1 MNATGTAL
9 ALAALA
15 ASLLVLPRAP
25 GPGRLAGLAGPAG
38 TTPVTRRLPVGAAL
52 VAAGGVGGFLLL
64 GPAGALCGPAA
75 VAVVRRRRDR
85 ARVERVRAAAA
96 AELADALSRITDELR
111 TGAHPAAALAGV
123 AHDGPMARELLG
135 PAEAAA
141 RLGEP
146 VPAALRR
153 VAEGRVAE
161 GRVAEG
167 RAAEGRADPGRADRG
182 PNGDG
187 SAMGETVTD
196 RGTGTAAAPDLERVA
211 AAWELADRHGAPLAD
226 LLAGTLD
233 DIRWRLAHGSR
244 VRAQLAGPR
253 ATAAVLTT
261 LPLFG
266 VGLGQ
271 LMGTDPLGVLRDGLL
286 GQGLLVVGCGLTA
299 AGVLWSERILHAAV
313 AR

>member
-1 MNATGTAL
+1 MVNATGTAL

-75 VAVVRRRRDR
+75 VAVVRRRRER
-85 ARVERVRAAAA
+85 ARVERIRAAAA

-153 VAEGRVAE
+153 VAEGRVVE

-167 RAAEGRADPGRADRG
+167 RGVPGRADGGR
-182 PNGDG
+182 NADG
-187 SAMGETVTD
+187 STVGDSGTD
-196 RGTGTAAAPDLERVA
+196 SRTGTAAAPDLERVA

>member
-1 MNATGTAL
+1 MVSLPAGAGPAL

-15 ASLLVLPRAP
+15 ASLLCLPRSP
-25 GPGRLAGLAGPAG
+25 GPGRLAGLAGAG
-38 TTPVTRRLPVGAAL
+38 TNGRAPRRLPVGVAL
-52 VAAGGVGGFLLL
+52 FVAGGLGGFLLL
-64 GPAGALCGPAA
+64 GPAGAVCGPAA

-85 ARVERVRAAAA
+85 ARTERLRAAAA

-123 AHDGPMARELLG
+123 AHDAPMARELLG

-153 VAEGRVAE
+153 VAEGRAA
-161 GRVAEG
+161 GR
-167 RAAEGRADPGRADRG
+167 RA
-182 PNGDG
+182 
-187 SAMGETVTD
+187 
-196 RGTGTAAAPDLERVA
+196 GTGTAAAPDLERVA
-211 AAWELADRHGAPLAD
+211 TAWELADRHGAPLAD
-226 LLAGTLD
+226 LLRGTLD

-266 VGLGQ
+266 IGLGQ
-271 LMGTDPLGVLRDGLL
+271 LMGTDPLGVLRSGLL
-286 GQGLLVVGCGLTA
+286 GQGLLVAGCGLTA
-299 AGVLWSERILHAAV
+299 AGVLWSEHILHAAV

>member
-1 MNATGTAL
+1 MVTGFGGAGPAL
-9 ALAALA
+9 ALGALA
-15 ASLLVLPRAP
+15 ASLLCLPRPP
-25 GPGRLAGLAGPAG
+25 GPGRLAGLAG
-38 TTPVTRRLPVGAAL
+38 TTGSARAARRFPVGPAL
-52 VAAGGVGGFLLL
+52 SLAGGLGGFLLL
-64 GPAGALCGPAA
+64 GPAGAVCGPAA

-85 ARVERVRAAAA
+85 ARAERLRSAAA
-96 AELADALSRITDELR
+96 AELAEALSRITDELR

-146 VPAALRR
+146 VPGALRR
-153 VAEGRVAE
+153 AAAARGAGDRA
-161 GRVAEG
+161 AHQDATAG
-167 RAAEGRADPGRADRG
+167 RAG
-182 PNGDG
+182 
-187 SAMGETVTD
+187 TV
-196 RGTGTAAAPDLERVA
+196 AASDLERVA

-226 LLAGTLD
+226 LLSGTGD

-253 ATAAVLTT
+253 ATAAVLTM

-266 VGLGQ
+266 IGLGQ
-271 LMGTDPLGVLRDGLL
+271 LMGTDPLGVLREGLL
-286 GQGLLVVGCGLTA
+286 GQGLLVAGCGLTA
-299 AGVLWSERILHAAV
+299 AGVLWSERILRAAV